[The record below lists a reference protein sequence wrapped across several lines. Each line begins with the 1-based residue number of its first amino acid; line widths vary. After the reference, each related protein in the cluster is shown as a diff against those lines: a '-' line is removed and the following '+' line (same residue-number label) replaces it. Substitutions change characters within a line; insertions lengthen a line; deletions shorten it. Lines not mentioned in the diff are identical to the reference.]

1 MLFLLGMSVCIR
13 LPVILPIVVTMARE
27 MLLEG
32 FISISGNKEKINQM
46 HGKSFWKE
54 AKEGRKEHSAWT

>member
-1 MLFLLGMSVCIR
+1 
-13 LPVILPIVVTMARE
+13 MARE